1 MIMNKTDFQRE
12 FKKLPVSVRKEVKEY
27 HEKKYKQAIFL
38 DTLERAEEILLW
50 IKEVEEDM

>member
-1 MIMNKTDFQRE
+1 MIMNKTDFQKE

-27 HEKKYKQAIFL
+27 HEQKYKQAIFL